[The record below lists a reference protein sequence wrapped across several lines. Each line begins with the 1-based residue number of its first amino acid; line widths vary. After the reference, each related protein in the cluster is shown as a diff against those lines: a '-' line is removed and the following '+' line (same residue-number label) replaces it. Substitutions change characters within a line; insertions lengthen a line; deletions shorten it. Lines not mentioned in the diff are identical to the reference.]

1 MAGARSNPVAV
12 PAGKKVEGTSA
23 YEEASLGAFAT
34 SVPYEPAR
42 AHSVLEQQ
50 SPGEFSDTDRSEGQR
65 SRSDS
70 DILVDAYRVMP
81 LHIRSQAEQWELPRQ
96 ELEFRSK
103 IGAGRGGV
111 AYQCSWRGLDCMA
124 KMLPDS
130 SDTKSEKSNFSMV
143 DQLSPE
149 WNDMI
154 SELSTISH
162 LRHPNLVLFLGACTR
177 EGPLIILNE
186 YLPGGNL
193 EDYLNSRP
201 RARGSYKVKL
211 SVALGW
217 GLDLAR
223 AICYLHNCNSAVVHR
238 DLKPENLLLA
248 DDLRLKISDFGLSK
262 TLMKEDQDSTQPHLQ
277 PGGEA
282 GARWL
287 ATEILLNMPDCDEK
301 VDIYAMAMILWY
313 ILTES
318 FPFGNLHPTKILD
331 HVSREGGRPPL
342 HPVET
347 RVGPELAG
355 LLQWCWH
362 AEPALRPPAER
373 VVEELEAVAHG
384 STEGKPKKGCCV
396 Q

>member
-70 DILVDAYRVMP
+70 DVSATPRLLHPCRANWILVDAYRVMP

-111 AYQCSWRGLDCMA
+111 AYQCSWRA
-124 KMLPDS
+124 
-130 SDTKSEKSNFSMV
+130 NFSMV

-248 DDLRLKISDFGLSK
+248 DDLRLKISDFGL
-262 TLMKEDQDSTQPHLQ
+262 
-277 PGGEA
+277 
-282 GARWL
+282 
-287 ATEILLNMPDCDEK
+287 
-301 VDIYAMAMILWY
+301 
-313 ILTES
+313 
-318 FPFGNLHPTKILD
+318 
-331 HVSREGGRPPL
+331 
-342 HPVET
+342 
-347 RVGPELAG
+347 
-355 LLQWCWH
+355 
-362 AEPALRPPAER
+362 
-373 VVEELEAVAHG
+373 
-384 STEGKPKKGCCV
+384 
-396 Q
+396 